1 MHLRKLVGVC
11 GFAVALLANYA
22 SALGLGEIKLNS
34 ALNQPLDAEIKLL
47 DIRDL
52 SAEQIIVALGSPADF
67 ERNGVD
73 RLYFYTELEFQVLLN
88 EPGGAVVRISTRNP
102 VREPYLNFLVEA
114 RWPSGRLLR
123 EYTLLMDLPTFAD
136 TPSTPVESATT
147 YPQPMTQPRTS
158 TTVQTPTRSSSPA
171 YPQAESRPEPESTPG
186 GRRSAADSYGP
197 VGSNETLWQIALDV
211 RPERG
216 LSVHQTMLAI
226 QRLNPE
232 AFINGNINLL
242 RKGQVLRL
250 PSADEIRSISRSDAV
265 AEVAVQNQ
273 EWSGSTMGAQLNA
286 SRREVSTRRESQD
299 VSGQVRLASPGSDY
313 DGSGQGS
320 GSNAGDSRGLE
331 NELAA
336 TLEELDKARMENSEL
351 NSRIQDLEEQID
363 TMERLVD
370 VSNEQLRAMQL
381 AAQQSTAEQPA
392 AETTDTPETTQPSE
406 AMPEEPVVDAPVTDV
421 VPEPIVEPEVETP
434 APQAEPE
441 QAKPAPAPVN
451 PNRVVQS
458 APKPKT
464 LVDHIVDNAIW
475 IGVGLLVLLLAAYA
489 LIRRRNEQA
498 MEEEATQDDD
508 LFSMPPADEEAYNEE
523 YQEEYP
529 GDAEE
534 EMPLFDEDD
543 VPAEAETGD
552 AVAEADIYI
561 AYGKFDQAEEMLL
574 NALSR
579 EPSSVPIRMKLL
591 EVYSQTENVDK
602 FDQHY
607 ASLLGDAN
615 HAELQRAAE
624 LRESIPGAGD
634 FDSGLDLSPQE
645 GIDLASSDDTLDFGL
660 DDDLY
665 SESPKAEKASGSAAD
680 DDFSFDL
687 DLEEESPES
696 LSLGETLSRE
706 SDVGSATTRY
716 DLSFD
721 EPQDTDAI
729 SEEDEFTLELDDDFS
744 TAAADEAEQK
754 EEKTTL
760 DDDLGELSFELE
772 DETPVTKTTASS
784 TAVEDDDFSFDF
796 EESETSL
803 TEDELSFDEAAIDEA
818 AFEETLAE
826 EDVKREEKPSS
837 SLEMA
842 DDNADDFNPDMDMSD
857 LDLEA
862 LDHEM
867 ESLDAE
873 FGESDDKAFADL
885 DAQLEL
891 DDKQSAL
898 KAGDIPDAD
907 DDMFEQAL
915 SELPDQDTEAMPELS
930 PISEADMDAEL
941 DFLADTDEAATK
953 LDLARAYI
961 DMGDTDGARDILA
974 EVVQEGN
981 AQQREEAEGL
991 LTRIDV

>member
-11 GFAVALLANYA
+11 GFAIAFLANYA

-47 DIRDL
+47 DVRDL
-52 SAEQIIVALGSPADF
+52 GADQVIVALGSPADF

-88 EPGGAVVRISTRNP
+88 EPGGAVVRVSTRNP

-136 TPSTPVESATT
+136 TPSTPVESATS

-158 TTVQTPTRSSSPA
+158 PTVQTPTRSSSSDYSQTTP
-171 YPQAESRPEPESTPG
+171 RPEPEAPSG
-186 GRRSAADSYGP
+186 GRRSGADSYGP

-226 QRLNPE
+226 QRLNPD

-250 PSADEIRSISRSDAV
+250 PSADEIRSMSRGDAV
-265 AEVAVQNQ
+265 AEVAMQNQ
-273 EWSGSTMGAQLNA
+273 ELSGNAMGAQLNA

-336 TLEELDKARMENSEL
+336 TLEELDKARMENSDL

-381 AAQQSTAEQPA
+381 AASQQA
-392 AETTDTPETTQPSE
+392 ATQGEATETTTPDAIQPEEVQRDEPVAGDVVTPEPAIE
-406 AMPEEPVVDAPVTDV
+406 PELEAPVES
-421 VPEPIVEPEVETP
+421 EPAETP
-434 APQAEPE
+434 APQVVEPE
-441 QAKPAPAPVN
+441 QAKPAPVN

-458 APKPKT
+458 APKPT
-464 LVDHIVDNAIW
+464 IVDHIVDNAIW
-475 IGVGLLVLLLAAYA
+475 IGAGLLVLLLAAYA

-498 MEEEATQDDD
+498 MEEEAAQEDDF
-508 LFSMPPADEEAYNEE
+508 FSMPPADEEAYNEE
-523 YQEEYP
+523 YQEDYP
-529 GDAEE
+529 GEAED

-543 VPAEAETGD
+543 LPAEAETGD

-574 NALSR
+574 TALSR

-624 LRESIPGAGD
+624 LRESIPGAGE
-634 FDSGLDLSPQE
+634 FDSGLDLSAQD
-645 GIDLASSDDTLDFGL
+645 GIDLSSSDDTVDFGL

-665 SESPKAEKASGSAAD
+665 GEPADTQQASASAAD

-687 DLEEESPES
+687 DLEEESSEP

-706 SDVGSATTRY
+706 SDVGTANTRY
-716 DLSFD
+716 DLSFE
-721 EPQDTDAI
+721 EPQDTDAVAG
-729 SEEDEFTLELDDDFS
+729 EDEFALDLDDDFS
-744 TAAADEAEQK
+744 VATDEAEVKK
-754 EEKTTL
+754 EETSSF
-760 DDDLGELSFELE
+760 DDDLGELSFELD
-772 DETPVTKTTASS
+772 DEPPLKETAASPTS

-796 EESETSL
+796 EETEL
-803 TEDELSFDEAAIDEA
+803 AEDTEDEIAFGEAAPEQ
-818 AFEETLAE
+818 
-826 EDVKREEKPSS
+826 EEKPVRA
-837 SLEMA
+837 LD
-842 DDNADDFNPDMDMSD
+842 DDNTDDFNPDMDMSD

-867 ESLDAE
+867 ESLDHEMEGLDAE
-873 FGESDDKAFADL
+873 FGETDDKAFADL
-885 DAQLEL
+885 DPQLEDEQPSL
-891 DDKQSAL
+891 TTTDL
-898 KAGDIPDAD
+898 PDAD

-915 SELPDQDTEAMPELS
+915 SELPDEEAEDMPELGTM
-930 PISEADMDAEL
+930 SEADMDAEL

-961 DMGDTDGARDILA
+961 DMGDTDGARDILS

-991 LTRIDV
+991 LGRIDA